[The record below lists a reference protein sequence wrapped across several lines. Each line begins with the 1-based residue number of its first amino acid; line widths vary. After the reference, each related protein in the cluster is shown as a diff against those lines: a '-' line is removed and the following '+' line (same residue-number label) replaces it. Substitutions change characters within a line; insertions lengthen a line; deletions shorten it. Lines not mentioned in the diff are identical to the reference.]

1 MKCPELKQ
9 KLQAMG
15 QIVKQKMLTMVQKLR
30 IMNTATVPGAIF
42 AAVTGGV
49 LSALFLDGLRY
60 LLG

>member
-1 MKCPELKQ
+1 MKRLKLKQ
-9 KLQAMG
+9 KLQATT
-15 QIVKQKMLTMVQKLR
+15 QIVKQKTLTVVQKLR
-30 IMNTATVPGAIF
+30 TMNAATVPGAIF

>member
-1 MKCPELKQ
+1 MKRPKLKQ
-9 KLQAMG
+9 KLHATTR
-15 QIVKQKMLTMVQKLR
+15 IVKQKTLIAVQKLR
-30 IMNTATVPGAIF
+30 TMNAATVPGAIF